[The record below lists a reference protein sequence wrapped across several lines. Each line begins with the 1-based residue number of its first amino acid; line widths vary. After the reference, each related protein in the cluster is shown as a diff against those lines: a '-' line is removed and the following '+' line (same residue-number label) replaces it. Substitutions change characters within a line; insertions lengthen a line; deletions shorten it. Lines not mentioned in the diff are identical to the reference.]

1 MSYIGWTV
9 VAMLGYGVTAVFL
22 KLAMRGMPPLVTLV
36 VGNSILVLAGIGMIL
51 YRGESFFAHL
61 TASRHLLFTGL
72 AGLTLSLSIASFY
85 TALSRGDASV
95 VVPVFAMYFAVT
107 VIVGCAFLGEEITL
121 AKLLGVV
128 LAGGAI
134 YLLTR

>member
-1 MSYIGWTV
+1 MSYVGWTV

-22 KLAMRGMPPLVTLV
+22 KLAMRGMPPLVALV
-36 VGNSILVLAGIGMIL
+36 LGNSILVLAGIGMIL

-107 VIVGCAFLGEEITL
+107 VIVGCAFLGEQITL
-121 AKLLGVV
+121 SKLLGVV
-128 LAGGAI
+128 LAAGAI